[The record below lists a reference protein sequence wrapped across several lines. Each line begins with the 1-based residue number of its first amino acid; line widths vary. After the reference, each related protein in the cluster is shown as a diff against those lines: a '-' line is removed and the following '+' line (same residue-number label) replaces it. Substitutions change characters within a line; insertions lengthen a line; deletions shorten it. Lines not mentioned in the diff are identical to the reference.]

1 MTDTAVFPDLPPH
14 YYLANFASI
23 IDTVTLRYGDLLT
36 QEEGDW
42 ITAFHDLPTN
52 AQCLLVRFLSR
63 KGHWFREDK
72 LNYPEIDNLP
82 HAISSLAE
90 ATFIDIERTPP
101 FDVLCSL
108 LTKPELLSH
117 FDVLPLDKKSK
128 KADLIEEI
136 ATHSPTAEPLT
147 FSCLHVRL
155 DVMPIFLLLYFGNA
169 RQDLSQFV
177 LSDLGIQR
185 FESVSLSAEVRL
197 FTSRDQMKDWLDLS
211 SLSEQYWQLSEKK
224 DKHALL
230 ELSKALPFTTAW
242 PPLERKRQRLINQL
256 AREQERAGNIEEAML
271 LFSQSSLPP
280 SRERQARIAMKQSDW
295 SRACEWVNDM
305 LASPFNEDEKD
316 VAARIAKQLAKKTD
330 FDCPVATEH
339 LYEALHLSL
348 PLDTRVEVASAAHF
362 TEQGWTVWFSE
373 NLLLNALFGLT
384 FWDIIYS
391 PVSGAFLNPFQRSPR
406 DMFSSEFYTAR
417 QSAIEERLHALAQ
430 QTQEES
436 VKQRLATFEQ
446 KYGLANDW
454 IVWGYIDKEQI
465 TAALLSLTPPQLV
478 ACFERILFDPK
489 SNRAGHPDL
498 FMVKGNTC
506 QFIEVKGPG
515 DKLQHH
521 QVRWLN
527 FLNSHHII
535 SKVLYVE
542 DANKSPCSNAN
553 S

>member
-1 MTDTAVFPDLPPH
+1 MTDTAVLPDLPPH

-23 IDTVTLRYGDLLT
+23 IDTVTARYGDLLT

-42 ITAFHDLPTN
+42 ITAFRDLPIN

-82 HAISSLAE
+82 HAISALAE
-90 ATFIDIERTPP
+90 AHLIDIEYTPP
-101 FDVLCSL
+101 FDALCSL

-117 FDVLPLDKKSK
+117 FAALPLNKKSK

-136 ATHSPTAEPLT
+136 AMHSPTPEPLT
-147 FSCLHVRL
+147 FLCLHVRL

-185 FESVSLSAEVRL
+185 FESVSLTAEERL
-197 FTSRDQMKDWLDLS
+197 FTSRDQMKDWLNLS
-211 SLSEQYWQLSEKK
+211 SLSEQYWQLLEKK

-230 ELSKALPFTTAW
+230 ELPKALPFTTAW

-256 AREQERAGNIEEAML
+256 AREQERAGNINDAAM
-271 LFSQSSLPP
+271 LFSQSHLPP
-280 SRERQARIAMKQSDW
+280 SRERQARIAIKQANW
-295 SRACEWVNDM
+295 TRASELVSGM
-305 LASPFNEDEKD
+305 LDTPFNEDEKD
-316 VAARIAKQLAKKTD
+316 VAARIAKQLAKKTH
-330 FDCPVATEH
+330 FDCPSANVH
-339 LYEALHLSL
+339 LYENLHLSL
-348 PLDTRVEVASAAHF
+348 PLDTRVEMASAAHF

-384 FWDIIYS
+384 FWDIIFS

-406 DMFSSEFYTAR
+406 DMFSSEFYAAR
-417 QSAIEERLHALAQ
+417 QTAIDERLHALAQ
-430 QTQEES
+430 QTREES
-436 VKQRLATFEQ
+436 VKQRLETYEN
-446 KYGLANDW
+446 KHGLANDW
-454 IVWGYIDKEQI
+454 VFWGYIDKEQI
-465 TAALLSLTPPQLV
+465 EAALLTLAPHQLV
-478 ACFERILFDPK
+478 ACFKRILFDPK

-506 QFIEVKGPG
+506 QFVEVKGPG

-521 QVRWLN
+521 QVRWLD

-542 DANKSPCSNAN
+542 DANISSRTKAN